1 MRSLLTLACTLFLF
15 TSMTSAQEVSV
26 DEIVDT
32 YFENIGGK
40 DAWREIKSMKF
51 SGEGVQMG
59 MKFPVTMLNKEPN
72 LTRLDVSIQGMTLTE
87 AYDGEVAW
95 GTNPFAG
102 QTEPQKKTDEE
113 SAEAG
118 KENFQ
123 DDLLDYKEKGSSL
136 TMEGT
141 EEYEGSEVYK
151 LKLTRDDG
159 EERIYFFDTE
169 LYIPIAMRMTV
180 NSGPMKGQVI
190 DAVSSDFQEVDGV
203 MIPFSFIQKVG
214 GQTMLEF
221 IANEVEIN
229 VPLTDEEF
237 AFPGN

>member
-1 MRSLLTLACTLFLF
+1 MRSLLTLACALFLF
-15 TSMTSAQEVSV
+15 TTTSNAQDVSV

-40 DAWREIKSMKF
+40 DAWRDIKSMKMT
-51 SGEGVQMG
+51 GEGVQMG
-59 MKFPVTMLNKEPN
+59 MKFPVTMINKEPN
-72 LTRLDVSIQGMTLTE
+72 LTRLDVSVQGMTLTQ
-87 AYDGEVAW
+87 AFDGDVSW

-102 QTEPQKKTDEE
+102 QTEPTKLSDEE
-113 SAEAG
+113 SAEAA

-123 DDLLDYKEKGSSL
+123 DDLLDYKEKGYTL
-136 TMEGT
+136 TMEGKD
-141 EEYEGSEVYK
+141 EYEGSEVYK
-151 LKLTRDDG
+151 LKLTREDG
-159 EERIYFFDTE
+159 DERIYFFDTE

-180 NSGPMKGQVI
+180 QSGQMKGQVI

-203 MIPFSFIQKVG
+203 MVPFSFIQKVG

-221 IANEVEIN
+221 IASEVELNAPIA
-229 VPLTDEEF
+229 DEEF

>member
-1 MRSLLTLACTLFLF
+1 
-15 TSMTSAQEVSV
+15 
-26 DEIVDT
+26 
-32 YFENIGGK
+32 
-40 DAWREIKSMKF
+40 
-51 SGEGVQMG
+51 
-59 MKFPVTMLNKEPN
+59 
-72 LTRLDVSIQGMTLTE
+72 
-87 AYDGEVAW
+87 
-95 GTNPFAG
+95 
-102 QTEPQKKTDEE
+102 
-113 SAEAG
+113 
-118 KENFQ
+118 
-123 DDLLDYKEKGSSL
+123 
-136 TMEGT
+136 MEGT